1 MKNSKFLY
9 ILFIAIC
16 SLLQSCYKDE
26 SVLATMA
33 LPEVNYSNVN
43 QEYILTSLVDTLK
56 IKPVLDA
63 NLNADAY
70 TYQWLLYTTNHNP
83 ANTELAKADT
93 LGNTKD
99 LAYFIKQKPGKYIL
113 TFNVKHKE
121 TGVVNIKSYTV
132 TISTRTMN
140 GWYIL
145 KDENNETDLDF
156 FHPKGEI
163 RNWIAY
169 FNEGKSLPGKGIKT
183 IFIPNMK
190 TKVGSTDLFGAIGIL
205 TDKDAG
211 IYKLADGSVQYRYDN
226 MFFTKPAVRN
236 PENLYMS
243 MGGTLVMVNDGQVY
257 IMYRG
262 SYFGETGINNYRMA
276 NKIGISAIDVYF
288 DQRSKS
294 FVSIDGINFRAF
306 LANGNALK
314 NTGMDLLWMEGYVYP
329 RNATSFLLKSPTTN
343 SGRLVKIASDYSNLT
358 NASRTLVTKD
368 TLIASTF
375 PILSADIIGGSYDND
390 ILYYAKGNQLFAMDY
405 SSLESTLQTTF
416 GVDEKITLI
425 QHIKYPV
432 PGANVVNK
440 INYIA
445 VATQANGRYK
455 VWLYEV
461 NSLGRIIPKSKPD
474 FEGTGRVS
482 NITYFENGEGSRT
495 F

>member
-1 MKNSKFLY
+1 M
-9 ILFIAIC
+9 
-16 SLLQSCYKDE
+16 QSCYKDE
-26 SVLATMA
+26 STSAIMNI
-33 LPEVNYSNVN
+33 PEVRYSNVN
-43 QEYILTSLVDTLK
+43 PEYILTSLVDTLK
-56 IKPVLDA
+56 IKPVLAEDV
-63 NLNADAY
+63 NADAY

-93 LGNTKD
+93 LGNNKD
-99 LAYFIKQKPGKYIL
+99 LAYFIVQKPGKYIL
-113 TFNVKHKE
+113 TFNIKHKE
-121 TGVVNIKSYTV
+121 SGIINITRYDV

-140 GWYIL
+140 GWYLL

-156 FHPKGEI
+156 FHAKGEI

-169 FNEGKSLPGKGIKT
+169 FNGGKSLPGNSIKT
-183 IFIPNMK
+183 IFVPGMK
-190 TKVGSTDLFGAIGIL
+190 TKISSTDLFGALGVL

-226 MFFTKPAVRN
+226 MFFVKPAIRK

-243 MGGTLVMVNDGQVY
+243 MGGTLVMINDSQAN

-262 SYFGETGINNYRMA
+262 SYFGDAAINSYRIA
-276 NKIGISAIDVYF
+276 NKAAISAIDIYF
-288 DQRSKS
+288 DDRSKS
-294 FVSIDGINFRAF
+294 LIYLSGLNFREF
-306 LANGNALK
+306 LSNGNTLK

-329 RNATSFLLKSPTTN
+329 RNSTSLLLKNPTTKT
-343 SGRLVKIASDYSNLT
+343 GRLIKIASNPTDVGT
-358 NASRTLVTKD
+358 ASRTLVTKD

-416 GVDEKITLI
+416 GLDEKITLI

-440 INYIA
+440 INYLA
-445 VATQANGRYK
+445 VATYANGRYK
-455 VWLYEV
+455 VWLFSI
-461 NSLGRIIPKSKPD
+461 NSLGRLVPKTTPD
-474 FEGTGRVS
+474 FQGSGRVTCV
-482 NITYFENGEGSRT
+482 TYLENGEGSRT